1 MVGLFLHF
9 SQNWDTQEVMA
20 FVASA
25 RLMFFLRPLTGWR
38 WCVGLRFWV
47 LVVVAAMV

>member
-1 MVGLFLHF
+1 MVGLSLHF
-9 SQNWDTQEVMA
+9 SLNWDTQEVMG

-38 WCVGLRFWV
+38 WCVSWHFWV
-47 LVVVAAMV
+47 LVIVAAMV